1 MLVST
6 VRSNEPPVG
15 IAVHQR
21 GPGTNDCIQ
30 IIIHGVLANHE
41 SWRYLTGPLSSN
53 FDLWIIDLPGCG
65 DSDKPDP
72 KSLAADGYSPGAMAD
87 RVMQAIEQCMTSR
100 NDSPRLLLVAHSLG
114 GMIVLRMTSDP
125 ELRQRHA
132 ALLRQVDGLVLFAP
146 GDVNVNQVSPVFKP
160 IIKLGGLKA
169 VIAKVL
175 GILQEA
181 VAGSTR
187 NGCASPC
194 LATKETA
201 DQRYQILADAK
212 QRRVAQAM
220 IKEAVPWNYKEN
232 RPDWDGIHRLETNYR
247 NVDKPCLIVWGAC
260 DEVLPESMGHK
271 LAGQIAGAKLVV
283 LPDCMHAIALEC
295 PDACA
300 RLIRDF
306 HASVRTACKREMPL
320 PANSQIANDASSTTS
335 IFYMANLKN

>member
-1 MLVST
+1 MK
-6 VRSNEPPVG
+6 VG
-15 IAVHQR
+15 KSVEVNSATICA
-21 GPGTNDCIQ
+21 PM
-30 IIIHGVLANHE
+30 
-41 SWRYLTGPLSSN
+41 TGPLSSN

-306 HASVRTACKREMPL
+306 HASVRAACKREMPL
-320 PANSQIANDASSTTS
+320 PAKSQIANDASSTTS
-335 IFYMANLKN
+335 TFYMANPKN